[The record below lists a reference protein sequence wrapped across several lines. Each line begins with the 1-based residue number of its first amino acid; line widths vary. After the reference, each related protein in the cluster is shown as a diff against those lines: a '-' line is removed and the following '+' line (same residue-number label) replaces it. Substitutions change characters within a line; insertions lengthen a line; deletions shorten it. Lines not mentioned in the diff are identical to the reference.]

1 MSYINSSFSAE
12 DDSVFKPYN
21 FKMDEIDG
29 FRYRAKVA
37 NFEIGRN
44 VDNKVHCMYILLD
57 VFGQSRK
64 LITVKIL
71 NHTLY

>member
-44 VDNKVHCMYILLD
+44 VDFEVHWM
-57 VFGQSRK
+57 S
-64 LITVKIL
+64 
-71 NHTLY
+71 